1 MVVRKTGKSGGFT
14 LLELMVVLTIGA
26 TLITIG
32 VPAFQSVVADQR
44 STATANEFIMS
55 LILARSEAIK
65 RGRYVSVCISTDG
78 ANCAGGG
85 ADWNDGW
92 IIFVN
97 QSSATPGSVD
107 VGDEILRIRQAV
119 PESLTI
125 DSSGNINSFLSFR
138 PVGTTGTNAVNFSGT
153 LTLCDE
159 HGFTDPRGLI
169 VSPSGRIQV
178 SREVD
183 HLDQALVCP

>member
-1 MVVRKTGKSGGFT
+1 METTRIRKVGGFT
-14 LLELMVVLTIGA
+14 LLELLVALVVAGSVLA
-26 TLITIG
+26 FG

-44 STATANEFIMS
+44 STTSTNELIES

-78 ANCAGGG
+78 VACSAG

-92 IIFVN
+92 IVFVTA
-97 QSSATPGSVD
+97 SATPGTVD
-107 VGDEILRIRQAV
+107 GGDELLRVHQALSGPV
-119 PESLTI
+119 DISTL
-125 DSSGNINSFLSFR
+125 GNINSFISFR

-153 LTLCDE
+153 LTLCDQ
-159 HGFTDPRGLI
+159 HSYTGPRGLV

-178 SREVD
+178 SRDVD
-183 HLDQALVCP
+183 HQGQALVCA